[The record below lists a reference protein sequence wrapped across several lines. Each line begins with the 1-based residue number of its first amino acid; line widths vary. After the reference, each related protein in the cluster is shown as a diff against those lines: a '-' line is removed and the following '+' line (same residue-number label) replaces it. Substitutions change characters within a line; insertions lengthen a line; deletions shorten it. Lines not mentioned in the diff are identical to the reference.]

1 MPTLP
6 VCCAIINST
15 ERGAGVSFS
24 GLVRFC
30 GLAAIGAGALLVVAD
45 LLSLT
50 ISPKGPSVESL
61 TSGAYAVQSVLKL
74 AAAALLL
81 FGLLG
86 LHLTGGG
93 RWQLGHCRLPGG
105 LLWYHAGG
113 RCLLGNCLLC
123 ADGGRR
129 RSQMVRGWRRRPPGT
144 ASGGFRVFVGGL
156 HSRMGTVWGS
166 GDEGPGLPSC
176 SHHTAHI
183 WCGSRVRLAARRRV
197 SHQHLVQRGY
207 SLAGLCTLDRRGR
220 ISRTTLPGEVVSERE
235 ALGISVNR
243 GTPPPNFMHT
253 LLAGGYN
260 VGR

>member
-1 MPTLP
+1 M
-6 VCCAIINST
+6 S
-15 ERGAGVSFS
+15 SS

-86 LHLTGGG
+86 LHLRQAGAAGNLGIAGFLAAFFGTTLVVGAFWATAFFAPTVAAGAPEWFGAGEGG
-93 RWQLGHCRLPGG
+93 P
-105 LLWYHAGG
+105 
-113 RCLLGNCLLC
+113 
-123 ADGGRR
+123 RR
-129 RSQMVRGWRRRPPGT
+129 E

-166 GDEGPGLPSC
+166 GDEGPGLPPC
-176 SHHTAHI
+176 GHHTAHI

-197 SHQHLVQRGY
+197 PHQHLVQRGY
-207 SLAGLCTLDRRGR
+207 SLAGLCTLTGEAESAEQP
-220 ISRTTLPGEVVSERE
+220 SRVR
-235 ALGISVNR
+235 
-243 GTPPPNFMHT
+243 
-253 LLAGGYN
+253 
-260 VGR
+260 